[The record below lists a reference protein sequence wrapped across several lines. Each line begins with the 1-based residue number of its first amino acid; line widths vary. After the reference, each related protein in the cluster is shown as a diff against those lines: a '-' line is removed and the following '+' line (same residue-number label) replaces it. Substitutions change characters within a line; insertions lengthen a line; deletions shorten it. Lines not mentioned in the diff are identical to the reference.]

1 MHVDPE
7 PEELE
12 EPRKPEERP
21 AHPDGQT
28 DVPEGARSGPSSS
41 RRPPEL
47 TVVVPAFNEEPNLRP
62 LWQRV
67 GAALE
72 SQVDGLELV
81 IVDDGSS
88 DGTWREIQALA
99 GEDERV
105 HGIRFARNFGHQA
118 AVTAGLDAAR
128 GRAVVI
134 IDADLQD
141 PPEVIPE
148 LVQQWRDGF
157 EVVYAQREA
166 HEGETWFKRA
176 SAALYYRLLR
186 SITNVDIP
194 VDTGDFRLLGPR
206 AVQAMRALPERNPF
220 IRGLVSW
227 IGFPATAVRYRRHAR
242 RAGET
247 KYPLRKMIRFA
258 LDGVTSFSFLPLRL
272 ATYAGF
278 VVSGG
283 AFFYILVVL
292 MLKVLGINWA
302 GYTSLMASILFLGG
316 VQLIMIGILGEYL
329 ARIFD
334 EVKQR
339 PLYLVA
345 EGTSDEDRVVPPHR

>member
-1 MHVDPE
+1 MSQDPE
-7 PEELE
+7 T
-12 EPRKPEERP
+12 RDQQRT
-21 AHPDGQT
+21 HPGGEQ
-28 DVPEGARSGPSSS
+28 AA
-41 RRPPEL
+41 PEL
-47 TVVVPAFNEEPNLRP
+47 TVVVPAFNEEENLRP
-62 LWQRV
+62 LWERV
-67 GAALE
+67 AGALE
-72 SQVDGLELV
+72 GRVDGLELV
-81 IVDDGSS
+81 IVDDGSR
-88 DGTWREIQALA
+88 DGTWCVVREFAA
-99 GEDERV
+99 ADGRV
-105 HGIRFARNFGHQA
+105 RGIRFARNFGHQA

-141 PPEVIPE
+141 PPELIPE
-148 LVQQWRDGF
+148 MVERWREGF

-166 HEGETWFKRA
+166 REGETWFKKA
-176 SAALYYRLLR
+176 TAALYYRLLR

-206 AVQAMRALPERNPF
+206 AVRAMRSLPERNPF

-227 IGFPATAVRYRRHAR
+227 IGFESTAVRYRRHAR

-272 ATYAGF
+272 ATYVGF
-278 VVSGG
+278 MVSGG
-283 AFFYILVVL
+283 AFLYILVVIA
-292 MLKVLGINWA
+292 LKVLHINWA

-345 EGTSDEDRVVPPHR
+345 EGTSEDDLPVVPPQR